1 MANSFITPRWVLREV
16 ARVLVNNLKFSQNV
30 DRTYDNK
37 FEVSGAKV
45 GYTVDAR
52 LPQRFR
58 VTTGQ
63 AFQPQPIT
71 DQTVPV
77 SLTDQ
82 INIGTSWSTAD
93 ATMIVQDVQKR
104 YVMPA
109 AEALANDI
117 DYKGLSRMYSKVW
130 NSVGTPGTTPSSN
143 LTFLQAGV
151 KLTMGAVPEDNR
163 VGMLD
168 PLTSATM
175 ANANFAAFN
184 PANAISQMWHKGQ
197 VASNWMGIEEV
208 YQTQNIAKHTTGSFT
223 VATPTVNGASQ
234 TGSSLVT
241 QAWASGA
248 TVLEE
253 GDVFTIAGVFP
264 VNPQNYVTTGVL
276 QDFVVTSRI
285 TDTAGAMTIQI
296 APPIITSGPLQTVT
310 NSPANGAA
318 IIPRGSTITTGSGT
332 MTATVSPQNLIYH
345 PDAFILAVADLDG
358 DLAGAEVT
366 RVRSKQLNIAL
377 RYVKQYNGL
386 SDQKLQRIDGLIGWT
401 AFRPELAA
409 RVWA

>member
-16 ARVLVNNLKFSQNV
+16 ARVLVNNLKFSANV

-37 FEVSGAKV
+37 FEAAGAKV

-63 AFQPQPIT
+63 AFQPQPIN

-82 INIGTSWSTAD
+82 INVGTSWSTAD

-117 DYKGLSRMYSKVW
+117 DFKGLTRMYSKVW
-130 NSVGTPGTTPSSN
+130 NSVGTPGTTPSAN

-151 KLTMGAVPEDNR
+151 KLTMVPTPEDGR
-163 VGMLD
+163 IGMLD

-175 ANANFAAFN
+175 ANANVAYFN
-184 PANAISQMWHKGQ
+184 PTAAISQQWHRGQ
-197 VASNWMGIEEV
+197 VASNFMGIDEV

-223 VATPTVNGASQ
+223 
-234 TGSSLVT
+234 
-241 QAWASGA
+241 
-248 TVLEE
+248 
-253 GDVFTIAGVFP
+253 
-264 VNPQNYVTTGVL
+264 
-276 QDFVVTSRI
+276 RR
-285 TDTAGAMTIQI
+285 
-296 APPIITSGPLQTVT
+296 
-310 NSPANGAA
+310 
-318 IIPRGSTITTGSGT
+318 PR
-332 MTATVSPQNLIYH
+332 
-345 PDAFILAVADLDG
+345 
-358 DLAGAEVT
+358 
-366 RVRSKQLNIAL
+366 R
-377 RYVKQYNGL
+377 
-386 SDQKLQRIDGLIGWT
+386 
-401 AFRPELAA
+401 
-409 RVWA
+409 